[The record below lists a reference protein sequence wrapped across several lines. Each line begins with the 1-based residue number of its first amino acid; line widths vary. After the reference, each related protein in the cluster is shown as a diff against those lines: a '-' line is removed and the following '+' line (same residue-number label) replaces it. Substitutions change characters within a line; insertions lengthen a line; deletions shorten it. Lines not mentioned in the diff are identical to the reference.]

1 MIRASLRKVANSA
14 LKIQLGLQVYNG
26 DLYVSRE
33 FVARRVDSFSRR
45 AQTPSASRLVAA
57 VFVAASTYRDEKF
70 PRVC

>member
-14 LKIQLGLQVYNG
+14 LKIQLGRQVYNG

-45 AQTPSASRLVAA
+45 AQTPSASRLVSRGGSCSGEH
-57 VFVAASTYRDEKF
+57 VQK
-70 PRVC
+70 